1 MIEDLLNFLL
11 SVVLLLVLM
20 FAGLPVSIV
29 FMPDAVWM
37 LTYLMFNNHM
47 LRRLSLFV
55 A

>member
-1 MIEDLLNFLL
+1 MEDLLNFLL
-11 SVVLLLVLM
+11 RVVLLLLLM

-29 FMPDAVWM
+29 VMPDAVWM

>member
-1 MIEDLLNFLL
+1 MEDLLNFLL
-11 SVVLLLVLM
+11 RVVLLLLLM

-29 FMPDAVWM
+29 VMPDAVWM
-37 LTYLMFNNHM
+37 LTYFMFNNHM